1 MTDVNSQ
8 GSALIRVEHLTK
20 KFGDTLVLDD
30 ISEHINEGE
39 KVVIIGP
46 SGSGKSTFLRCLNL
60 LEIPTSGKIWFNDQE
75 ITSQNTDINKIR
87 CQMGMVFQHFNLFP
101 NKTVRRNITLAPVR
115 TGRMTQ
121 EEADQKAMELLQRV
135 GLQDKADDY
144 PASLSGGQKQRIAI
158 VRAMAMNPRVLLFDE
173 PTSALDPEM
182 VGEVLEVMR
191 ELAEDGMTMSQNP
204 PVFGDIMQ
212 KQEIAEVFGISTE
225 DIDEK
230 YPVQWVSTGLEAV
243 IVPLKS
249 RRALSE
255 IKMDRPAFEKYIE
268 RHPKNYCN
276 HLFFVGMGNNTLAA
290 RCMME
295 DYVEDPATG
304 SANGDL
310 AGYLLKH
317 NWFGIQDIRYTVV
330 QGEDMGRKSILHVHA
345 SRKYEDWII
354 EVGGNCYIVAEGEW
368 R

>member
-1 MTDVNSQ
+1 MKFYIVDCFAEGKYQ
-8 GSALIRVEHLTK
+8 G
-20 KFGDTLVLDD
+20 
-30 ISEHINEGE
+30 N
-39 KVVIIGP
+39 
-46 SGSGKSTFLRCLNL
+46 
-60 LEIPTSGKIWFNDQE
+60 
-75 ITSQNTDINKIR
+75 
-87 CQMGMVFQHFNLFP
+87 
-101 NKTVRRNITLAPVR
+101 
-115 TGRMTQ
+115 
-121 EEADQKAMELLQRV
+121 ELLVVKTDRPVTDEEQQKIAREINFSETAFI
-135 GLQDKADDY
+135 LSDKQAD
-144 PASLSGGQKQRIAI
+144 GGYDVRIWTP
-158 VRAMAMNPRVLLFDE
+158 N
-173 PTSALDPEM
+173 
-182 VGEVLEVMR
+182 VGEVPFAGHPTLGTAHVIRHCYEGGGNDSVK
-191 ELAEDGMTMSQNP
+191 LNLKVGQIPIAVTEDGMTMSQNP

>member
-1 MTDVNSQ
+1 MKFYIVDCFAEEKYQ
-8 GSALIRVEHLTK
+8 G
-20 KFGDTLVLDD
+20 
-30 ISEHINEGE
+30 N
-39 KVVIIGP
+39 
-46 SGSGKSTFLRCLNL
+46 
-60 LEIPTSGKIWFNDQE
+60 
-75 ITSQNTDINKIR
+75 
-87 CQMGMVFQHFNLFP
+87 
-101 NKTVRRNITLAPVR
+101 
-115 TGRMTQ
+115 
-121 EEADQKAMELLQRV
+121 ELLVVKTDRPVTDEEQQKIAREINFSETAFI
-135 GLQDKADDY
+135 LSDKQAD
-144 PASLSGGQKQRIAI
+144 GGYDVRIWTP
-158 VRAMAMNPRVLLFDE
+158 N
-173 PTSALDPEM
+173 
-182 VGEVLEVMR
+182 VGEVPFAGHPTLGTAHVIRHCYEGGGNDSVK
-191 ELAEDGMTMSQNP
+191 LNLKVGQIPIAVTEDGMTMSQNP

-268 RHPKNYCN
+268 RHPRNYCN

-317 NWFGIQDIRYTVV
+317 NWFGIQDVRYTVV